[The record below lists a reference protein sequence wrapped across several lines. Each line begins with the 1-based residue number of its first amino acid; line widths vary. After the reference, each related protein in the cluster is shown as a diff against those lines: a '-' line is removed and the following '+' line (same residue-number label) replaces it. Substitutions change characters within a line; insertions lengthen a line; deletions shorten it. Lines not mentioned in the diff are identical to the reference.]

1 MKLISDCL
9 EIKHLDQYAKCSID
23 RIIVS
28 LPHVSARPAR
38 VYTMEELKEI
48 VKFAHELGLEVGVN
62 MLNFVMED
70 DLDKFQDALLFCKDN
85 KIDRIYFADMG
96 VYWMAKEMKM
106 EHLLIK

>member
-48 VKFAHELGLEVGVN
+48 VQFAHELGLTSKT
-62 MLNFVMED
+62 D
-70 DLDKFQDALLFCKDN
+70 
-85 KIDRIYFADMG
+85 
-96 VYWMAKEMKM
+96 
-106 EHLLIK
+106 HS